1 MSSPTY
7 PQPLE
12 PVVPLDAE
20 GDWGPLALYTN
31 AGEALAHSSSSSD
44 DAVLGRPGEVG
55 GPRLRTG
62 VDGEHWS
69 PTTYSGPRRHRP
81 AREPSDVPAESSG
94 PSPLP
99 PPPDRASPSDLT
111 SSPEPASDSP
121 TSDQPMSD
129 LAVSDL
135 ATPDPPVRSDHVR
148 AGCVGPNHTHLDSAH
163 PDSAHPR
170 LRPRSEQATA
180 ASSASPETPAGEA
193 TAGTADRGLLSSSR
207 TMAVASLASRITGFL
222 RTLALVAALGI
233 GATKVADAYNVANTL
248 PNMVYTL
255 LIGGVLSSVIIPLI
269 VHAQEHDPDRGESY
283 TQRLLTWGT
292 VGLAIVTTVAVVA
305 APWISGIFPAPRAER
320 DLITIF
326 ATLLLPE
333 IFFYGLGALY
343 TAVLN
348 TRGVYGPP
356 AWASVLNNV
365 VTIATVAVFALLP
378 GPALLTESS
387 ITTGQILVL
396 GIGTTLGIVAQA
408 LVLIPYLKRSG
419 FRWKWRF
426 RASAS
431 ETVPMSEVR
440 TLAGWVLGYVAFS
453 QIGVYVINRV
463 AIGHKGGVSTFTYGD
478 LLFQMP
484 YGIIAVSLLTAL
496 MPRMSRSAARDDA
509 AGVVADLSL
518 GARLSAVGL
527 VPITGFL
534 MVLAPTMVTVIFSY
548 GRSDASDGRTVG
560 VLLALGAF
568 GLLPFAIV
576 MLQLRVFYAMRDTRT
591 PTLINAFMVGTKV
604 LLALVFAAV
613 LHGDRVVIWLEFVTS
628 ASYLI
633 GAVVGHVLLSRR
645 FGRLGFGEVARTTAR
660 IGAVT
665 AAGALVALGV
675 LLVAE
680 PMVGRG
686 PAGSAATLV
695 VATVA
700 GGAVLVGLL
709 RVVRV
714 AEVDQMLASLRR
726 SRS

>member
-1 MSSPTY
+1 MEQHHLQRPASAP
-7 PQPLE
+7 P
-12 PVVPLDAE
+12 
-20 GDWGPLALYTN
+20 GR
-31 AGEALAHSSSSSD
+31 EA
-44 DAVLGRPGEVG
+44 
-55 GPRLRTG
+55 
-62 VDGEHWS
+62 VDG
-69 PTTYSGPRRHRP
+69 PAQRP
-81 AREPSDVPAESSG
+81 APAV
-94 PSPLP
+94 SP
-99 PPPDRASPSDLT
+99 D
-111 SSPEPASDSP
+111 PASDAASATGLLAGP
-121 TSDQPMSD
+121 ASSDPS
-129 LAVSDL
+129 AGTPHL
-135 ATPDPPVRSDHVR
+135 ATIGRNGFEVPAPDDPAAAGAGPDGPMADGPAPGEAGPDGSPNLGAAADR
-148 AGCVGPNHTHLDSAH
+148 AGT
-163 PDSAHPR
+163 
-170 LRPRSEQATA
+170 EQ
-180 ASSASPETPAGEA
+180 
-193 TAGTADRGLLSSSR
+193 AGTAGRGLLSSSR

-233 GATKVADAYNVANTL
+233 AASKVADAYNVANTL

-269 VHAQEHDPDRGESY
+269 VHAQEHDPDRGEAY
-283 TQRLLTWGT
+283 TQRLLSWGT
-292 VGLAIVTTVAVVA
+292 AGLAVVTTVAVLA
-305 APWISGIFPAPRAER
+305 APWISGIFPAPAAER

-365 VTIATVAVFALLP
+365 VTIVTVGVFAVLP
-378 GPALLTESS
+378 GPSVLTEKS

-419 FRWKWRF
+419 FRWRWRF
-426 RASAS
+426 RAGSVES
-431 ETVPMSEVR
+431 VPMSEVR

-463 AIGHKGGVSTFTYGD
+463 AIQYKGGVSTFTYGD

-496 MPRMSRSAARDDA
+496 MPRMSRSAARNDS

-518 GARLSAVGL
+518 GSRLSAVGL

-548 GRSDASDGRTVG
+548 GRSDTTDSRNVG

-576 MLQLRVFYAMRDTRT
+576 MLQLRVFYALRDTRT

-604 LLALVFAAV
+604 LLALGFASV

-628 ASYLI
+628 SSYLV
-633 GAVVGHVLLSRR
+633 GAIVGHVLLTRR
-645 FGRLGFGEVARTTAR
+645 FGRLGFSEVARTTAR
-660 IGAVT
+660 IAAVT
-665 AAGALVALGV
+665 AAGSLVALGIV
-675 LLVAE
+675 LALQ
-680 PMVGRG
+680 PTLGRG
-686 PAGSAATLV
+686 PGGSTITLLAATV
-695 VATVA
+695 
-700 GGAVLVGLL
+700 GGAAVLIGLL
-709 RVVRV
+709 RVVRIS
-714 AEVDQMLASLRR
+714 EVEQMLASFRR
-726 SRS
+726 PRS

>member
-1 MSSPTY
+1 M
-7 PQPLE
+7 
-12 PVVPLDAE
+12 PLDAD
-20 GDWGPLALYTN
+20 GGWGPLAIYTN
-31 AGEALAHSSSSSD
+31 AGEALANSTSTAD
-44 DAVLGRPGEVG
+44 DAVLGRPGEMG
-55 GPRLRTG
+55 GPHLPASA
-62 VDGEHWS
+62 DEAHWS
-69 PTTYSGPRRHRP
+69 TTTYSGPRRRRP
-81 AREPSDVPAESSG
+81 GREPNQVPADSAEPTTSDPTTAEPIAPGSAEG
-94 PSPLP
+94 APAASDPTTSDPTTSDPATPPSPS
-99 PPPDRASPSDLT
+99 ALT
-111 SSPEPASDSP
+111 
-121 TSDQPMSD
+121 T
-129 LAVSDL
+129 
-135 ATPDPPVRSDHVR
+135 
-148 AGCVGPNHTHLDSAH
+148 AGVT
-163 PDSAHPR
+163 
-170 LRPRSEQATA
+170 
-180 ASSASPETPAGEA
+180 SSASPQPPAGEA
-193 TAGTADRGLLSSSR
+193 TAGIADRGLLSSSR

-269 VHAQEHDPDRGESY
+269 VHAQEHDADRGEAY
-283 TQRLLTWGT
+283 TQRLLSWGT
-292 VGLAIVTTVAVVA
+292 VGLAVVTTVAVIA

-365 VTIATVAVFALLP
+365 VTIVTVAVFALLP

-387 ITTGQILVL
+387 ITTAQILVL

-408 LVLIPYLKRSG
+408 LFLIPYLKRSG
-419 FRWKWRF
+419 FHWKWRF

-463 AIGHKGGVSTFTYGD
+463 AIAHKGGVSTFTYGD

-534 MVLAPTMVTVIFSY
+534 MVLGPTLVTVIFSY

-604 LLALVFAAV
+604 LVVLVFAAL

-628 ASYLI
+628 SSYLV
-633 GAVVGHVLLSRR
+633 GAIVGHVLLTHR
-645 FGRLGFGEVARTTAR
+645 FGRLGFGEVARTTGR
-660 IGAVT
+660 IAAVT
-665 AAGALVALGV
+665 AAGSLVALGV
-675 LLVAE
+675 VLAAE
-680 PMVGRG
+680 PVVGRG
-686 PAGSAATLV
+686 PAGSAVTLI

-726 SRS
+726 SRT